1 MKNKETLEEAAE
13 KLYSEDIMWG
23 MDLNKDTKNAFIQG
37 AKWMAKRMYSNEEMK
52 DMLDKTIEKF
62 YKHTYSDKTKSE
74 MKELWFEQF
83 KK

>member
-1 MKNKETLEEAAE
+1 MKETLEEAAE
-13 KLYSEDIMWG
+13 YYSRIT
-23 MDLNKDTKNAFIQG
+23 LNKGNLMSSLQVNGFIAG
-37 AKWMAKRMYSNEEMK
+37 AKWQAERMYSEQEMK

-83 KK
+83 KKK